1 MRPAM
6 HEFSLA
12 QGLIK
17 QLQQL
22 AEQHGAGK
30 IITVR
35 VAVGRLSGIVID
47 SFSFGF
53 EVLAREYRLTENA
66 VLEITEIE
74 PVYRCLD
81 CEALFPPV
89 GPDSGCPHCT
99 SKKVVPAGGDDLI
112 LTQVEME

>member
-1 MRPAM
+1 V

-22 AEQHGAGK
+22 AAQHGAGK

-35 VAVGRLSGIVID
+35 VDVGRLSGIVID

-53 EVLAREYRLTENA
+53 EVLARENRLTENA
-66 VLEITEIE
+66 VLEIKEIE
-74 PVYRCLD
+74 PVSRCLD
-81 CEALFPPV
+81 CEASFPPA
-89 GPDSGCPHCT
+89 GPDPSCPRCA
-99 SKKVVPAGGDDLI
+99 SKKVVPAGGNDLI